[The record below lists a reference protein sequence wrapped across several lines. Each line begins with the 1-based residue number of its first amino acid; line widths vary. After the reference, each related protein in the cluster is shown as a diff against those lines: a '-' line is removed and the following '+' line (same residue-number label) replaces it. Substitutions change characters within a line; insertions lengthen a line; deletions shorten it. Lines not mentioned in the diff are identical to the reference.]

1 MGTKL
6 KYSVVKTTRFRRDC
20 KAAKKSG
27 LDMEKL
33 ELVVRLLAADVPL
46 PPGNRDHALTGDWRG
61 YRECHVAPDWLLVYA
76 KVEDAL
82 ELVLVRTGSHSKL
95 QIGG

>member
-1 MGTKL
+1 MGTRL
-6 KYSVVKTTRFRRDC
+6 KYSVIKSTKFRRDC

-33 ELVVRLLAADVPL
+33 ELVVRLLAADIAL
-46 PPGNRDHALTGDWRG
+46 PSCNRDHALTGSWRG

-76 KVEDAL
+76 KNEGAL